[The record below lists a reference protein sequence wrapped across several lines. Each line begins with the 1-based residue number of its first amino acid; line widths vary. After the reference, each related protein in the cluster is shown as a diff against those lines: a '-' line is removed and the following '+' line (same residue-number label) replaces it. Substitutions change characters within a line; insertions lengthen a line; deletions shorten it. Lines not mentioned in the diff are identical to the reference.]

1 MREEFI
7 KEEKIFEKT
16 DDERREELLNSI
28 KTVKNNLMSSYNNME
43 YAEGE
48 LIDYYV
54 YKIKAEEAQYAYLMK
69 KIKEEYWL
77 MNKKL

>member
-43 YAEGE
+43 YAEG
-48 LIDYYV
+48 
-54 YKIKAEEAQYAYLMK
+54 
-69 KIKEEYWL
+69 
-77 MNKKL
+77 

>member
-16 DDERREELLNSI
+16 DEERKQELLNSL

-69 KIKEEYWL
+69 KIKEEY
-77 MNKKL
+77 

>member
-7 KEEKIFEKT
+7 KEEKIFEKNA
-16 DDERREELLNSI
+16 DERREELLNSI
-28 KTVKNNLMSSYNNME
+28 KIVKNNLKSSYINME

-54 YKIKAEEAQYAYLMK
+54 YKIKAEEAQYAYLIK
-69 KIKEEYWL
+69 KIKEEY
-77 MNKKL
+77 

>member
-69 KIKEEYWL
+69 RIKEEY
-77 MNKKL
+77 

>member
-1 MREEFI
+1 MSE
-7 KEEKIFEKT
+7 KEYVKEQKILDKT
-16 DDERREELLNSI
+16 EQEMNLELIRSVI
-28 KTVKNNLMSSYNNME
+28 KTKRELQVANKNYE

-69 KIKEEYWL
+69 KIKEEY
-77 MNKKL
+77 

>member
-16 DDERREELLNSI
+16 DYERREELLNSI

-54 YKIKAEEAQYAYLMK
+54 YKIKAEEAQYAYLIK
-69 KIKEEYWL
+69 KIKEEY
-77 MNKKL
+77 